1 MSRIKQL
8 VEELKHTIKFHDK
21 LNPDIWNGKKL
32 KSDVALSLIRIAN
45 DFITYLDIPKKSV
58 IDILFLGGN
67 ANYNYTSLSDIDV
80 HLVLDPE
87 SFPDCKKYIDN
98 YLLTAKE
105 LYNKNHN
112 IFVKGKEVELY
123 AELPAQ
129 SRKKGQGVYSLK
141 QNKWLQEPESV
152 RPAIDDKDIVEKAER
167 LGKEIDRLTDGRNDS
182 IESLKNMKN
191 KLKRMR
197 TAALEKGGEFSP
209 DNLVYKTLRDN
220 GKIQKI
226 FDRIAELQDDA
237 LSLE

>member
-1 MSRIKQL
+1 MSRTKRII
-8 VEELKHTIKFHDK
+8 EELKHTIKFHNK
-21 LNPDIWNGKKL
+21 LNPELWDGVKL
-32 KSDVALSLIRIAN
+32 KPEVSLALIRIAN
-45 DFITYLDIPKKSV
+45 DFIEYLDIPKKSI

-67 ANYNYTSLSDIDV
+67 ANYNYTSKSDIDL
-80 HLVLDPE
+80 HLVLDPDK
-87 SFPDCKKYIDN
+87 FPDCKKYIDN

-112 IFVKGKEVELY
+112 IFIRGREVELY

-129 SRKKGQGVYSLK
+129 SRKKGQGVFSVK
-141 QNKWLQEPESV
+141 QNKWLQEPEPI
-152 RPAIDDKDIVEKAER
+152 RPSIDDKDISEKANR
-167 LGKEIDRLTDGRNDS
+167 LGIEIDRLTDGRNDS

-197 TAALEKGGEFSP
+197 SSALEKGGEFSP

-226 FDRIAELQDDA
+226 FDRIAELQDEE
-237 LSLE
+237 LSID